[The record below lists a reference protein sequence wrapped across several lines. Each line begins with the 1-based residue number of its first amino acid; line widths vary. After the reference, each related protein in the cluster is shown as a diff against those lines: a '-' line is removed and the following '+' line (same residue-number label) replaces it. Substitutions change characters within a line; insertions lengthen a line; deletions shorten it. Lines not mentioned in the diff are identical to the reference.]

1 MNQILFCS
9 ARKGL
14 IMKKLVLVIFSI
26 ALFGLMVGSIGTET
40 FKFGIV
46 DANRVLLN
54 YQKAIEADKILKNAE
69 QRLKEKLDAFGEEI
83 RTLQE
88 RREKAELFE
97 SEEQIKESESKIQQ
111 KQIEYQQEFER
122 GGQVLSEKR
131 QELLTPIL
139 KELEELIIKV
149 GKAENY
155 DLIINKQAALYFNEK
170 YDLTDKLIKLI
181 NAGAEKTE
189 PKKEDAEKPQSST
202 EDAK

>member
-1 MNQILFCS
+1 
-9 ARKGL
+9 
-14 IMKKLVLVIFSI
+14 MKKLVLVIFSM
-26 ALFGLMVGSIGTET
+26 ALFGLIVGSIGTET

-69 QRLKEKLDAFGEEI
+69 KRLQEKLDAIGEEI

-88 RREKAELFE
+88 RKEKAELFE
-97 SEEQIKESESKIQQ
+97 SEEQINESQNKIQQ
-111 KQIEYQQEFER
+111 KQLEYQQEFER

-149 GKAENY
+149 GKEENY

-181 NAGAEKTE
+181 NDGAEKAE
-189 PKKEDAEKPQSST
+189 PIKEDAKKPQPAT
-202 EDAK
+202 GDAE

>member
-1 MNQILFCS
+1 
-9 ARKGL
+9 
-14 IMKKLVLVIFSI
+14 MKKLVLVIFSM
-26 ALFGLMVGSIGTET
+26 ALFSLMVGSIGTET

-54 YQKAIEADKILKNAE
+54 YQKAIEADEILKNAE
-69 QRLKEKLDAFGEEI
+69 KRLKEKLDAIGEEI

-88 RREKAELFE
+88 RKEKAELFE
-97 SEEQIKESESKIQQ
+97 SEEQINESQNKIQQ
-111 KQIEYQQEFER
+111 KQLEYQQEFER

-202 EDAK
+202 EDTK